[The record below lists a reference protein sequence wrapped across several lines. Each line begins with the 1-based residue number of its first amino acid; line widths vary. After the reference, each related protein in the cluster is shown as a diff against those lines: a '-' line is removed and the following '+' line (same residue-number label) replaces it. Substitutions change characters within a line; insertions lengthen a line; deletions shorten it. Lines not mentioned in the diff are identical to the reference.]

1 MKQNE
6 EANMEKQNGS
16 STNQQPSIRRMR
28 FAQCPVCELYRV
40 ALVPSVQIALDKWR
54 CSPTFLRSKSIGDR
68 GMLVGDLAM
77 SFYAKPRF
85 THRVEVY
92 YPKGSEIPGGVIG
105 FTRHHKGVFQ
115 ENTSKIEVRTY
126 TPETLHIPES
136 VTEII
141 KYSGFDLRA
150 RLQLADILNFPKALP
165 AKSAYDVH
173 DGLKVASLEC
183 MIVLKLYASDNRR
196 LEYQALGD
204 IARMLENNPQI
215 STDSFEGWGLSEFHL
230 AKLSAIIGM
239 TPSAS
244 DFIYEEN
251 EDRIAEVATQFPTT
265 QTRFELSQE
274 QNIRL
279 NDWLV
284 GVIQQAAE
292 EQVVAER
299 GWRPRMVEKIQ
310 GMATFRELSD
320 KEEWWLSQ
328 LKKPYPRPLPYYGE
342 NGEGLTYAFTP
353 TKHGTYCRVTEEITE
368 SFIDLDDLGWG

>member
-6 EANMEKQNGS
+6 EANMEKQSGS
-16 STNQQPSIRRMR
+16 SANQQSLIRHMR
-28 FAQCPVCELYRV
+28 FSPGPVHALCRV

-54 CSPTFLRSKSIGDR
+54 GSPTFRRSKSIGDK
-68 GMLVGDLAM
+68 GLLVGDLAM

-85 THRVEVY
+85 THRVEIY
-92 YPKGSEIPGGVIG
+92 YPEGSEIPGGVIG
-105 FTRHHKGVFQ
+105 FTRHHKGIFQ

-126 TPETLHIPES
+126 TPETLHIPKS

-141 KYSGFDLRA
+141 GCSGFDLRA
-150 RLQLADILNFPKALP
+150 RLEFADLLKCPEVLP

-230 AKLSAIIGM
+230 AKLSAIIGV
-239 TPSAS
+239 TAS
-244 DFIYEEN
+244 GMDFIQEEN
-251 EDRIAEVATQFPTT
+251 EDRIAEVATKFPTT

-274 QNIRL
+274 QNNSL

-284 GVIQQAAE
+284 GVTQQAAE
-292 EQVVAER
+292 KQVDAER
-299 GWRPRMVEKIQ
+299 HWRPQLVNKLL
-310 GMATFRELSD
+310 GMATFRDLSD

-342 NGEGLTYAFTP
+342 DGEGLTYAFTP
-353 TKHGTYCRVTEEITE
+353 TKHGNYCRVTEKITGR
-368 SFIDLDDLGWG
+368 FIDLDDLGWG

>member
-1 MKQNE
+1 
-6 EANMEKQNGS
+6 MEKQNGS
-16 STNQQPSIRRMR
+16 STNQQPSIRRMS
-28 FAQCPVCELYRV
+28 FGQSPVRELSRV
-40 ALVPSVQIALDKWR
+40 ALVPRVQIALDKWR
-54 CSPTFLRSKSIGDR
+54 SSPTFLRSKSIGDK

-85 THRVEVY
+85 THRVEIY
-92 YPKGSEIPGGVIG
+92 YPDGSEIPGGVNG

-115 ENTSKIEVRTY
+115 ETTSKIEVRTHS
-126 TPETLHIPES
+126 PETLHLPES

-150 RLQLADILNFPKALP
+150 RLQLADTLNFPKVLP

-215 STDSFEGWGLSEFHL
+215 STESFEGWGLSEFHL
-230 AKLSAIIGM
+230 AKLSAIIGI

-244 DFIYEEN
+244 DFIREES
-251 EDRIAEVATQFPTT
+251 EGRIAEVVTQFPTT

-274 QNIRL
+274 QNKRL

-284 GVIQQAAE
+284 RVMQQAAE

-299 GWRPRMVEKIQ
+299 GWRPRMVEKLM

-320 KEEWWLSQ
+320 KEEWLLSQ

-353 TKHGTYCRVTEEITE
+353 TKHGNYCRVTEKITGD
-368 SFIDLDDLGWG
+368 FIDLDDLGLG